1 MKIKPLLTF
10 LVATAF
16 SVAANAASSSF
27 SEGGIT
33 YTITSETTVTVTG
46 YTDDLPTEVTIPAEI
61 DGYTVTAIG
70 ESAFRDNND
79 IVSVSIPACVT
90 SIGYVAFCDC
100 ASLKSVTFAEGNK
113 IEFIDKYAF
122 ARCYELASITIP
134 DGVTSIGD
142 NAFIQCGKL
151 TSTTIPANVTSIGE
165 DAFYGCTTLS
175 SVEFAEGSKLE
186 SIGEGAFCECKA
198 LTSFSFPDGVESI
211 PANMFWGDEKLA
223 SVYISA
229 GITSI
234 GDNAFQDCNALS
246 EITIA
251 ERNTAFATESGIL
264 YNKTQTEFVVIP
276 NGISGALTFPNT
288 LTSIPNNTFKGKNIT
303 SVVIPASVQ
312 AIGDKAFYQCKSLE
326 LVVFAEG
333 SQLQSI
339 GECAFSETAISSI
352 TLPANLTETGE
363 WAFSGCSN
371 LTTVEFEEGSKMQII
386 SEGSFDNCK
395 FTSITIPASVT
406 EIKEYAFQYIP
417 LESVVF
423 EEGSQL
429 QSLSDGA
436 FYYTKLSFVIL
447 PQSITSV
454 ESEVFNTNTSTTI
467 VLVPKAEAEVEWD
480 EDAINSNATVY
491 FSDSEGWGECGNC
504 LYFITANGTVNIVAM
519 PNSNGVMANYEA
531 GSSPFYNNTNITKV
545 NIIDATS
552 IGENVFEGCS
562 GITSVSIPQSVE
574 SVGANAFKGCTALD
588 YVVVEKTADE
598 LSLADAA
605 ITADAK
611 VYYKGD
617 YYTVTLPEE
626 SIYSA
631 ESGNVLVAKDGVLLV
646 RPGASITVK
655 HEYHDKGY
663 QYVQYVANPS
673 NGCTVSNTLP
683 TVFSN
688 ISSDI
693 TILPSFS
700 FRFDYYYGEGLTIY
714 PATEISGDFEI
725 PAHITI
731 DGEEREITGI
741 GVFAKMQ
748 NLTSVVVPETVKRTE
763 TFAFMYCPSLT
774 SIFVEGNE
782 KFFVPGW
789 GASSNYNSDVT
800 TIYYKGEAFDYHV
813 VLPEGV
819 EATAAEGVIVGK
831 SGNKVFVK
839 TGAEITL
846 SAPIGYACVVESGEA
861 TLTGNTLSAIS
872 SDVEISALKLITHPA
887 ISIASIEEQ
896 TYTGEELKPA
906 VEVVDDLTA
915 LTEGTDFTVEYSNNK
930 NAGTATVTINGI
942 GKYTGETEVTFNIG
956 KATPTFT
963 EIDSEVIDNTQ
974 TLADVTL
981 PAGYSFANAEQTLE
995 VGENTVALN
1004 YNPDP
1009 DNYETVSGNMT
1020 VIVTSS
1026 IVTGVQDVQNT
1037 KSQNVK
1043 KYIEN
1048 GTLIIEV
1055 DGVKYDV
1062 TGRVVK

>member
-1 MKIKPLLTF
+1 M
-10 LVATAF
+10 VATAF

-33 YTITSETTVTVTG
+33 YTITSETTVTVSG
-46 YTDDLPTEVTIPAEI
+46 RNDDLPTEVIIPAEI

-70 ESAFRDNND
+70 ENAFSGNND
-79 IVSVSIPACVT
+79 VVSI
-90 SIGYVAFCDC
+90 S
-100 ASLKSVTFAEGNK
+100 
-113 IEFIDKYAF
+113 
-122 ARCYELASITIP
+122 
-134 DGVTSIGD
+134 
-142 NAFIQCGKL
+142 
-151 TSTTIPANVTSIGE
+151 
-165 DAFYGCTTLS
+165 
-175 SVEFAEGSKLE
+175 
-186 SIGEGAFCECKA
+186 
-198 LTSFSFPDGVESI
+198 
-211 PANMFWGDEKLA
+211 
-223 SVYISA
+223 
-229 GITSI
+229 
-234 GDNAFQDCNALS
+234 
-246 EITIA
+246 
-251 ERNTAFATESGIL
+251 
-264 YNKTQTEFVVIP
+264 
-276 NGISGALTFPNT
+276 
-288 LTSIPNNTFKGKNIT
+288 
-303 SVVIPASVQ
+303 IPASVQ
-312 AIGDKAFYQCKSLE
+312 TIGKEAFDECKSLE
-326 LVVFAEG
+326 SVVFAEG
-333 SQLQSI
+333 SLLQSI
-339 GECAFSETAISSI
+339 GEHAFSGIAISSI

-371 LTTVEFEEGSKMQII
+371 LTTVEFEEDSKMQII
-386 SEGSFDNCK
+386 SKGSFSNCK

-406 EIKEYAFQYIP
+406 EIKEYAFQNIP

-429 QSLSDGA
+429 QSLSNGA
-436 FYYTKLSFVIL
+436 FYDTKLSFVIL

-454 ESEVFNTNTSTTI
+454 ASYALYTNTSTTI
-467 VLVPKAEAEVEWD
+467 VLVPKAEAEVEWNAY
-480 EDAINSNATVY
+480 AIGGNSSVY
-491 FSDSEGWGECGNC
+491 FSDSEGWGESGNC
-504 LYFITANGTVNIVAM
+504 LYFITANGTASIVAM
-519 PNSNGVMANYEA
+519 PNSNGTMANYEA
-531 GSSPFYNNTNITKV
+531 GTSPLYNNTNITKV

-552 IGENVFEGCS
+552 IGENAFEGCS

-588 YVVVEKTADE
+588 MVVVEKTADE

-655 HEYHDKGY
+655 HEYHDAGY
-663 QYVQYVANPS
+663 EYVQYVANPS

-693 TILPSFS
+693 TISPSFS
-700 FRFDYYYGEGLTIY
+700 FHVDYDGEGLAIY
-714 PATEISGDFEI
+714 PAAEISGDFEI

-741 GVFAKMQ
+741 GKFTRMQ
-748 NLTSVVVPETVKRTE
+748 NLTSVVVPETVKGAE

-782 KFFVPGW
+782 KFFESGW
-789 GASSNYNSDVT
+789 SASSNYNSDVT

-846 SAPIGYACVVESGEA
+846 STGYAYVVKSGTA

-963 EIDSEVIDNTQ
+963 EIDSEVIDDTQ

-1048 GTLIIEV
+1048 GMLIIEV

>member
-1 MKIKPLLTF
+1 MKIKSLLTF

-61 DGYTVTAIG
+61 NGYAVTAIG
-70 ESAFRDNND
+70 ERAFRENND
-79 IVSVSIPACVT
+79 IVSVSIPA
-90 SIGYVAFCDC
+90 
-100 ASLKSVTFAEGNK
+100 
-113 IEFIDKYAF
+113 
-122 ARCYELASITIP
+122 
-134 DGVTSIGD
+134 
-142 NAFIQCGKL
+142 
-151 TSTTIPANVTSIGE
+151 
-165 DAFYGCTTLS
+165 
-175 SVEFAEGSKLE
+175 
-186 SIGEGAFCECKA
+186 
-198 LTSFSFPDGVESI
+198 
-211 PANMFWGDEKLA
+211 
-223 SVYISA
+223 
-229 GITSI
+229 
-234 GDNAFQDCNALS
+234 
-246 EITIA
+246 
-251 ERNTAFATESGIL
+251 
-264 YNKTQTEFVVIP
+264 
-276 NGISGALTFPNT
+276 
-288 LTSIPNNTFKGKNIT
+288 
-303 SVVIPASVQ
+303 SVQ
-312 AIGDKAFYQCKSLE
+312 TIGKEAFDECKSLE
-326 LVVFAEG
+326 SVVFAEG
-333 SQLQSI
+333 SLLQSI
-339 GECAFSETAISSI
+339 GEHAFGGTAISSI

-371 LTTVEFEEGSKMQII
+371 LTTVEFEEDSKMQII
-386 SEGSFDNCK
+386 SKGTFSNCK

-454 ESEVFNTNTSTTI
+454 ERDVFNTNTSRTI

-491 FSDSEGWGECGNC
+491 FSDSEGWGESGNC
-504 LYFITANGTVNIVAM
+504 LYFVAADGTANIVAM

-531 GSSPFYNNTNITKV
+531 GNSPFYNNTNITKV

-552 IGENVFEGCS
+552 IGENAFEGCS

-646 RPGASITVK
+646 RPGATVSIK
-655 HEYHDKGY
+655 YEYHDEGY
-663 QYVQYVANPS
+663 EYVQYVANPS

-683 TVFSN
+683 TVFNN

-700 FRFDYYYGEGLTIY
+700 FRIDYYGGGLTIY
-714 PATEISGDFEI
+714 PAAEISGDFEI

-741 GVFAKMQ
+741 GKFTGMQ
-748 NLTSVVVPETVKRTE
+748 NLTSVVVPETIKGAE

-782 KFFVPGW
+782 KFFYPGW
-789 GASSNYNSDVT
+789 SASSNYNSDVT

-846 SAPIGYACVVESGEA
+846 SVPTGYACVVESGEA
-861 TLTGNTLSAIS
+861 TLTGNTLSAIG

-963 EIDSEVIDNTQ
+963 EIDSEVIDDTQ

-981 PAGYSFANAEQTLE
+981 PAGYSFVNAEQTLE

-1043 KYIEN
+1043 KYFEN
-1048 GTLIIEV
+1048 GILIIEV
-1055 DGVKYDV
+1055 NGVKYDV
-1062 TGRVVK
+1062 TGRVIK